1 MRTVFKILASAAA
14 VLTAACF
21 LSGCSEKDALTG
33 VETAVKHFPADKLQS
48 VCVTSHW
55 LNVKLAVDAEK
66 AGTVEYTIPDDVKL
80 NVDFADGVL
89 LVEESTPFKVVLR
102 HNGAYSVTIWLDS
115 EQVLSTLTV
124 EMRSGDLTLRDVKL
138 TGAAILALSS
148 GELRLQTSSFDTL
161 DVTTSSGDAK
171 ISDTTCTGAFTLTSS
186 SGDVELNRLSA
197 ASVQCDT
204 SSGEITFD
212 DLHADAV
219 DLKSS
224 SGDIEGTLSG
234 KPQAYTAKTSTSS
247 GSVHISGDA
256 SGGEK
261 QLTVK
266 TSSGDID
273 IDFE

>member
-21 LSGCSEKDALTG
+21 LSGCSEKDSLTG
-33 VETAVKHFPADKLQS
+33 IEAAVKHFPSDKLQS
-48 VCVTSHW
+48 ISVKSHW
-55 LNVKLAVDAEK
+55 LNVKLAADEEK

-80 NVDFADGVL
+80 TVDFADGVL
-89 LVEESTPFKVVLR
+89 RVEESTPFKVILR
-102 HNGAYSVTIWLDS
+102 HNATYSVTIWLDPA
-115 EQVLSTLTV
+115 QILSTLEV
-124 EMRSGDLTLRDVKL
+124 EMRSGALFLDNVQF
-138 TGAAILALSS
+138 TGTANLALSS
-148 GELRLQTSSFDTL
+148 GDLQLRASSFDAL
-161 DVTTSSGDAK
+161 NVSISSGEVK
-171 ISDTTCTGAFTLTSS
+171 IDNTTCTGAFTLASS

-197 ASVQCDT
+197 ASIHCDT
-204 SSGEITFD
+204 SSGEITFNG
-212 DLHADAV
+212 LSADAV
-219 DLKSS
+219 DMKSS

-234 KPQAYTAKTSTSS
+234 KPQDYTAKSSTSS